1 MLKLLPILFFAA
13 VNITQIS
20 IFEIEGIFSSGHI
33 NAIERYFEED
43 KIQDNELFIVQ
54 YNPNDV
60 SQESIIQLSEILESV
75 TIPKAIWVGPN
86 KTEIN
91 AELLKD
97 FNFVGLSPGTLVVNM
112 SQSINEDL
120 FNSNPCLVNICS
132 STPDLEP
139 LNSTMLVTGEE
150 GIYEG
155 YMIVGS
161 IGAFIDKLGMEDIPS
176 NLDNS
181 VGIVNFDINSTA
193 IEEIKFIKP
202 SLAER
207 FYISIS
213 NPLFTYMFF
222 GLGFALIGLELFAI
236 GPGIMAFIGALLI
249 SFSSMTF
256 NEFGLNYFGLFIFLI
271 SFLTYIKI
279 LSRGYFGFLGIVSFL
294 ILHTSCLVMFNNYEL
309 KINQFLMFGC
319 STMLAFF
326 YFIAIPTVIRSRLT
340 TDTSAM
346 SSLSGKKAQVVKVL
360 SEKQILVQ
368 LGDKQIVVNK
378 NEDRLFKETQDV
390 VLSEEDGKLSI

>member
-20 IFEIEGIFSSGHI
+20 IFEIEGIFSSGHV
-33 NAIERYFEED
+33 NAMERYFDENKVDED
-43 KIQDNELFIVQ
+43 DLFIVQ
-54 YNPNDV
+54 YNANDV
-60 SQESIIQLSEILESV
+60 NQESILKLGEILESV

-91 AELLKD
+91 AELLKGFD
-97 FNFVGLSPGTLVVNM
+97 YVGLSPGSLITNI
-112 SQSINEDL
+112 SYNTNENL
-120 FNSNPCLVNICS
+120 FNPKQCLINTCTSTLDQQPSNS
-132 STPDLEP
+132 S
-139 LNSTMLVTGEE
+139 MLVTGEE

-161 IGAFIDKLGMEDIPS
+161 IGAFIEKLGMEDITS
-176 NLDNS
+176 NLDNP
-181 VGIVNFDINSTA
+181 VKVINFDINSTS

-236 GPGIMAFIGALLI
+236 GPGIMALIGALLI

-256 NEFGLNYFGLFIFLI
+256 DEFGLNYYGLVIFLI
-271 SFLTYIKI
+271 SFIMYIKI
-279 LSRGYFGFLGIVSFL
+279 LSRGYFGLLGIGSFL
-294 ILHTSCLVMFNNYEL
+294 ILHSSCLIMFNNYEL

-319 STMLAFF
+319 SVMLAFF

-346 SSLSGKKAQVVKVL
+346 SSLSGKKVKVVEIL
-360 SEKQILVQ
+360 SEKQVLVK
-368 LGDKQIVVNK
+368 LDDKTIVVNK
-378 NEDRLFKETQDV
+378 NDDKSFEVLQDAL
-390 VLSEEDGKLSI
+390 LSEEDGKLSI

>member
-13 VNITQIS
+13 VNVTQIS

-33 NAIERYFEED
+33 NAIERYFDEN
-43 KIQDNELFIVQ
+43 KINDDELFIIQ
-54 YNPNDV
+54 YNANDV
-60 SQESIIQLSEILESV
+60 SQESVVQLGEILDSV

-97 FNFVGLSPGTLVVNM
+97 FDFVGLSPGTLVTNM
-112 SQSINEDL
+112 CQNTNEIL
-120 FNSNPCLVNICS
+120 FDTDPCLVS
-132 STPDLEP
+132 S
-139 LNSTMLVTGEE
+139 STMLVTGEE
-150 GIYEG
+150 DIYER

-161 IGAFIDKLGMEDIPS
+161 IGAFIENLGMEDISS

-256 NEFGLNYFGLFIFLI
+256 YEFGLNYYGLFIFLI

-279 LSRGYFGFLGIVSFL
+279 LSRGYFGFLGIGSFL
-294 ILHTSCLVMFNNYEL
+294 ILHSSCLLMFNNYDL

-319 STMLAFF
+319 SIMLAFF

-346 SSLSGKKAQVVKVL
+346 SSLGGKKAQVVKVL
-360 SEKQILVQ
+360 NEKQVLVK
-368 LGDKQIVVNK
+368 LGAKQIVVNK
-378 NEDRLFKETQDV
+378 NEDRLFEEMQDV
-390 VLSEEDGKLSI
+390 ILSEDDGKLSI

>member
-1 MLKLLPILFFAA
+1 
-13 VNITQIS
+13 
-20 IFEIEGIFSSGHI
+20 
-33 NAIERYFEED
+33 
-43 KIQDNELFIVQ
+43 
-54 YNPNDV
+54 
-60 SQESIIQLSEILESV
+60 
-75 TIPKAIWVGPN
+75 
-86 KTEIN
+86 
-91 AELLKD
+91 
-97 FNFVGLSPGTLVVNM
+97 
-112 SQSINEDL
+112 
-120 FNSNPCLVNICS
+120 
-132 STPDLEP
+132 
-139 LNSTMLVTGEE
+139 MLVTGEE
-150 GIYEG
+150 DIYER

-161 IGAFIDKLGMEDIPS
+161 IGAFIENLGMEDISS

-256 NEFGLNYFGLFIFLI
+256 YEFGLNYYGLFIFLI

-279 LSRGYFGFLGIVSFL
+279 LSRGYFGFLGIGSFL
-294 ILHTSCLVMFNNYEL
+294 ILHSSCLLMFNNYDL

-319 STMLAFF
+319 SIMLAFF

-340 TDTSAM
+340 TDTSTM
-346 SSLSGKKAQVVKVL
+346 SSLGGKKAQVVKVL
-360 SEKQILVQ
+360 NEQQVLVK
-368 LGDKQIVVNK
+368 LGVKQIVVNK
-378 NEDRLFKETQDV
+378 NEDRLFEEMQDV
-390 VLSEEDGKLSI
+390 ILSEDDGKLSI

>member
-13 VNITQIS
+13 VNVTQIS

-33 NAIERYFEED
+33 NAIERYFDENKFDED
-43 KIQDNELFIVQ
+43 ELFIIQ
-54 YNPNDV
+54 YNANDV
-60 SQESIIQLSEILESV
+60 SEESVMQLNDILESV

-86 KTEIN
+86 KTEVN
-91 AELLKD
+91 SDLLMSFD
-97 FNFVGLSPGTLVVNM
+97 YVGLSPGTLITNM
-112 SQSINEDL
+112 SNDTNKNL
-120 FNSNPCLVNICS
+120 LNSNSCLINTCTQTTQQS
-132 STPDLEP
+132 DSTILI
-139 LNSTMLVTGEE
+139 SGEE

-161 IGAFIDKLGMEDIPS
+161 IGAFIENLGMENISS
-176 NLDNS
+176 NIDTS
-181 VGIVNFDINSTA
+181 IGVVNFDINSSA
-193 IEEIKFIKP
+193 IQEIKFIKP
-202 SLAER
+202 SIAER

-256 NEFGLNYFGLFIFLI
+256 NEFGLNYYGLFIFLI

-279 LSRGYFGFLGIVSFL
+279 LSRGYFGFLGIGSFL
-294 ILHTSCLVMFNNYEL
+294 ILHSSCLVMFNNYEL

-319 STMLAFF
+319 SIMLAFF

-346 SSLSGKKAQVVKVL
+346 SSLSGKKAQVVEVL
-360 SEKQILVQ
+360 NEQQVLVK
-368 LGDKQIVVNK
+368 LGLKQIVVNK
-378 NEDRLFKETQDV
+378 NKDRSLKEMQDV
-390 VLSEEDGKLSI
+390 ILSEEDGKLSI

>member
-33 NAIERYFEED
+33 NAIERYFDENKFDED
-43 KIQDNELFIVQ
+43 ELFIIQ
-54 YNPNDV
+54 YNANDV
-60 SQESIIQLSEILESV
+60 SEESVMQLNDILESV

-86 KTEIN
+86 KTEVN
-91 AELLKD
+91 SELLMSFD
-97 FNFVGLSPGTLVVNM
+97 YVGLSPGTLITNM
-112 SQSINEDL
+112 SNDTNKNL
-120 FNSNPCLVNICS
+120 LNSNSCLINTCTQTTQQS
-132 STPDLEP
+132 
-139 LNSTMLVTGEE
+139 NSTILISGEE

-161 IGAFIDKLGMEDIPS
+161 IGAFIENLGMENISS
-176 NLDNS
+176 NIDTS
-181 VGIVNFDINSTA
+181 VGVVNFDINSSA
-193 IEEIKFIKP
+193 IQEIKFIKP
-202 SLAER
+202 SIAER

-256 NEFGLNYFGLFIFLI
+256 NEFGLNYYGLFIFLL

-294 ILHTSCLVMFNNYEL
+294 ILHLSSLVMFNNYEL

-319 STMLAFF
+319 SVMLAFF

-346 SSLSGKKAQVVKVL
+346 SSLSGKKAQVVEIL
-360 SEKQILVQ
+360 NEKQVLVK
-368 LGDKQIVVNK
+368 LGTKEIVVSK
-378 NEDRLFKETQDV
+378 NDDKTFDKTEEVF
-390 VLSEEDGKLSI
+390 LSEEDGKLSI

>member
-20 IFEIEGIFSSGHI
+20 IFEIEGIFSSGHV
-33 NAIERYFEED
+33 NAMERYFDENKVDED
-43 KIQDNELFIVQ
+43 DLFIVQ
-54 YNPNDV
+54 YNANDV
-60 SQESIIQLSEILESV
+60 NQESILKLGEILESV

-91 AELLKD
+91 AELLKGFD
-97 FNFVGLSPGTLVVNM
+97 YVGLSPGSLITNI
-112 SQSINEDL
+112 SYNTNENL
-120 FNSNPCLVNICS
+120 FNPKQCLINTCTSTLDQQPSNS
-132 STPDLEP
+132 S
-139 LNSTMLVTGEE
+139 MLVTGEE

-161 IGAFIDKLGMEDIPS
+161 IGAFIEKLGMEDITS
-176 NLDNS
+176 NLDNP
-181 VGIVNFDINSTA
+181 VKIINFDINSTS

-236 GPGIMAFIGALLI
+236 GPGIMALIGALLI

-256 NEFGLNYFGLFIFLI
+256 DEFGLNYYGLVIFLI
-271 SFLTYIKI
+271 SFIMYIKI
-279 LSRGYFGFLGIVSFL
+279 LSRGYFGFLGIGSFL
-294 ILHTSCLVMFNNYEL
+294 ILHSSCLIMFNNYEL

-319 STMLAFF
+319 SVMLAFF

-346 SSLSGKKAQVVKVL
+346 SSLSGKKVKVIETL
-360 SEKQILVQ
+360 SEKQVLVK
-368 LGDKQIVVNK
+368 LDDKTIVVNK
-378 NEDRLFKETQDV
+378 NDDKSFEVLQDAL
-390 VLSEEDGKLSI
+390 LSEEDGKLSI

>member
-13 VNITQIS
+13 VNVTQIS

-33 NAIERYFEED
+33 NAIERYFDEN
-43 KIQDNELFIVQ
+43 KINDDELFIIQ
-54 YNPNDV
+54 YNANDV
-60 SQESIIQLSEILESV
+60 SQESVIQLGEILESV

-97 FNFVGLSPGTLVVNM
+97 FDFVGLSPGTLVTNM
-112 SQSINEDL
+112 CQNTNEIL
-120 FNSNPCLVNICS
+120 FDTNPCLVS
-132 STPDLEP
+132 S
-139 LNSTMLVTGEE
+139 STMLVTGEE
-150 GIYEG
+150 DIYER

-161 IGAFIDKLGMEDIPS
+161 IGAFIENLGMEDISS

-256 NEFGLNYFGLFIFLI
+256 YEFGLNYYGLFIFLI

-279 LSRGYFGFLGIVSFL
+279 LSRGYFGFLGIGSFL
-294 ILHTSCLVMFNNYEL
+294 ILHSSCLLMFNNYDL

-319 STMLAFF
+319 SIMLAFF

-346 SSLSGKKAQVVKVL
+346 SSLGGKKAQVVEVL
-360 SEKQILVQ
+360 NEKQVLVK
-368 LGDKQIVVNK
+368 LGAKQIVVNK
-378 NEDRLFKETQDV
+378 NEDRLFEEMQDV
-390 VLSEEDGKLSI
+390 ILSEDDGKLSI

>member
-13 VNITQIS
+13 VNVTQIS

-33 NAIERYFEED
+33 NAIERYFDEN
-43 KIQDNELFIVQ
+43 KINDDELFIIQ
-54 YNPNDV
+54 YNANDV
-60 SQESIIQLSEILESV
+60 SQESVIQLGEILESV

-91 AELLKD
+91 AELLKNFD
-97 FNFVGLSPGTLVVNM
+97 FVGLSPGTLVTNM
-112 SQSINEDL
+112 CQNTNEIL
-120 FNSNPCLVNICS
+120 FDTNPCLVS
-132 STPDLEP
+132 S
-139 LNSTMLVTGEE
+139 STMLVTGEE
-150 GIYEG
+150 DIYEG

-161 IGAFIDKLGMEDIPS
+161 IGAFIENLGMEDISS

-256 NEFGLNYFGLFIFLI
+256 YEFGLNYYGLFIFLI

-279 LSRGYFGFLGIVSFL
+279 LSRGYFGFLGIGSFL
-294 ILHTSCLVMFNNYEL
+294 ILHSSCLLMFNNYDL

-319 STMLAFF
+319 SIMLAFF

-346 SSLSGKKAQVVKVL
+346 SSLGGKKAQVVKVL
-360 SEKQILVQ
+360 NEKQVLVK
-368 LGDKQIVVNK
+368 LGAKQIVVNK
-378 NEDRLFKETQDV
+378 NEDRLFEEMQDV
-390 VLSEEDGKLSI
+390 ILSEDDGKLSI

>member
-97 FNFVGLSPGTLVVNM
+97 FDFVGLSPGTLVVNM

-176 NLDNS
+176 NLENS

-346 SSLSGKKAQVVKVL
+346 SSLSGKKAQVVQVL

>member
-33 NAIERYFEED
+33 NAIERYFDENKVND
-43 KIQDNELFIVQ
+43 DELFIVQ
-54 YNPNDV
+54 YNANDV
-60 SQESIIQLSEILESV
+60 SQESIVQLGEILEKV
-75 TIPKAIWVGPN
+75 MIPKAIWVGPN
-86 KTEIN
+86 KTDVN

-97 FNFVGLSPGTLVVNM
+97 FDFVGLSPGTLVTNM
-112 SQSINEDL
+112 PQNIDEGF

-132 STPDLEP
+132 STPDLE
-139 LNSTMLVTGEE
+139 LSSSTMLVTGEE

-161 IGAFIDKLGMEDIPS
+161 IGAFIEKLGMEDISS

-256 NEFGLNYFGLFIFLI
+256 NEFGLNYYGLFIFLI

-279 LSRGYFGFLGIVSFL
+279 LSRGYFGFLGIGSFM
-294 ILHTSCLVMFNNYEL
+294 ILHSSCLAMFNNYEL

-319 STMLAFF
+319 SIMLAFF

-346 SSLSGKKAQVVKVL
+346 SSLSGKKVQVVEVL
-360 SEKQILVQ
+360 NDQQVLVK
-368 LGDKQIVVNK
+368 LGLKQIVVNK
-378 NEDRLFKETQDV
+378 NKDRSLKEMQDV
-390 VLSEEDGKLSI
+390 ILSEEDGKLSI

>member
-33 NAIERYFEED
+33 NAIERYFDENKVND
-43 KIQDNELFIVQ
+43 DELFIIQ
-54 YNPNDV
+54 YNANDV
-60 SQESIIQLSEILESV
+60 SEKSVMQLNDILERV

-91 AELLKD
+91 SELLMSFD
-97 FNFVGLSPGTLVVNM
+97 FVGLSPGTLITNM
-112 SQSINEDL
+112 SNDTNKNLLNANSCLINTCTQTTQQS
-120 FNSNPCLVNICS
+120 
-132 STPDLEP
+132 
-139 LNSTMLVTGEE
+139 NSTILISGEE

-161 IGAFIDKLGMEDIPS
+161 IGAFIENLGMEDITS
-176 NLDNS
+176 NIDTS
-181 VGIVNFDINSTA
+181 IGVVNFDINSSA
-193 IEEIKFIKP
+193 IQEIKFIKP
-202 SLAER
+202 SIAER

-256 NEFGLNYFGLFIFLI
+256 NEFGLNYYGLFIFLI

-279 LSRGYFGFLGIVSFL
+279 LSRGYFGFLGIGSFL
-294 ILHTSCLVMFNNYEL
+294 ILHSSCLVMFNNYEL

-319 STMLAFF
+319 SIMLAFF

-346 SSLSGKKAQVVKVL
+346 SSLSGKKAQVVEVL
-360 SEKQILVQ
+360 NEQQVLVK
-368 LGDKQIVVNK
+368 LGLKQIVVNK
-378 NEDRLFKETQDV
+378 NKDRSLKETQDV
-390 VLSEEDGKLSI
+390 ILSEEDGKLSI

>member
-33 NAIERYFEED
+33 NAIERYFDENKVND
-43 KIQDNELFIVQ
+43 DELFIIQ
-54 YNPNDV
+54 YNANDV
-60 SQESIIQLSEILESV
+60 SEESVMQLNDILESV

-86 KTEIN
+86 KTEVN
-91 AELLKD
+91 SELLMSFD
-97 FNFVGLSPGTLVVNM
+97 YVGLSPGTLITNM
-112 SQSINEDL
+112 SNDTNKNLLNANSCLINTCTQTTQQS
-120 FNSNPCLVNICS
+120 
-132 STPDLEP
+132 
-139 LNSTMLVTGEE
+139 NSTILISGEE

-161 IGAFIDKLGMEDIPS
+161 IGAFIENLGMEDITS
-176 NLDNS
+176 NIDTS
-181 VGIVNFDINSTA
+181 IGVVNFDINSSA
-193 IEEIKFIKP
+193 IQEIKFIKP
-202 SLAER
+202 SIAER

-256 NEFGLNYFGLFIFLI
+256 NEFGLNYYGLFIFLI

-279 LSRGYFGFLGIVSFL
+279 LSRGYFGFLGIGSFL
-294 ILHTSCLVMFNNYEL
+294 ILHSSCLVMFNNYEL

-319 STMLAFF
+319 SIMLAFF

-346 SSLSGKKAQVVKVL
+346 SSLSGKKAQVVEVL
-360 SEKQILVQ
+360 NEQQVLVK
-368 LGDKQIVVNK
+368 LGLKQIVVNK
-378 NEDRLFKETQDV
+378 NKDRSLKEMQDV
-390 VLSEEDGKLSI
+390 ILSEEDGKLSI

>member
-13 VNITQIS
+13 VNVTQIS

-33 NAIERYFEED
+33 NAIERYFDEN
-43 KIQDNELFIVQ
+43 KINDDELFIIQ
-54 YNPNDV
+54 YNANDV
-60 SQESIIQLSEILESV
+60 SQESVVQLGEILESV

-97 FNFVGLSPGTLVVNM
+97 FDFVGLSPGTLVTNM
-112 SQSINEDL
+112 CQNTNEIL
-120 FNSNPCLVNICS
+120 FDTNPCLDS
-132 STPDLEP
+132 S
-139 LNSTMLVTGEE
+139 STMLVTGEE
-150 GIYEG
+150 DIYER

-161 IGAFIDKLGMEDIPS
+161 IGAFIENLGMEDISS

-256 NEFGLNYFGLFIFLI
+256 YEFGLNYYGLFIFLI

-279 LSRGYFGFLGIVSFL
+279 LSRGYFGFLGIGSFL
-294 ILHTSCLVMFNNYEL
+294 ILHSSCLLMFNNYDL

-319 STMLAFF
+319 SIMLAFF

-346 SSLSGKKAQVVKVL
+346 SSLGGKKAQVVKVL
-360 SEKQILVQ
+360 NEKQVLVK
-368 LGDKQIVVNK
+368 LGAKQIVVNK
-378 NEDRLFKETQDV
+378 NEDRLFEEMQDV
-390 VLSEEDGKLSI
+390 ILSEDDGKLSI

>member
-20 IFEIEGIFSSGHI
+20 IFEIEGIFSSGHV
-33 NAIERYFEED
+33 NAMERYFDENKVDED
-43 KIQDNELFIVQ
+43 DLFIVQ
-54 YNPNDV
+54 YNANDV
-60 SQESIIQLSEILESV
+60 NQESILKLGEILESV

-91 AELLKD
+91 AELLKGFD
-97 FNFVGLSPGTLVVNM
+97 YVGLSPGSLITNI
-112 SQSINEDL
+112 SYNKNENL
-120 FNSNPCLVNICS
+120 FNPNQCLINTCTSTLDQQPSNS
-132 STPDLEP
+132 S
-139 LNSTMLVTGEE
+139 MLVTGEE

-161 IGAFIDKLGMEDIPS
+161 IGAFIEKLGMEDITS

-181 VGIVNFDINSTA
+181 VKIINFDINSTS

-236 GPGIMAFIGALLI
+236 GPGIMALIGALLI

-256 NEFGLNYFGLFIFLI
+256 DEFGLNYYGLVIFLI
-271 SFLTYIKI
+271 SFIMYIKI
-279 LSRGYFGFLGIVSFL
+279 LSRGYFGFLGIGSFL
-294 ILHTSCLVMFNNYEL
+294 ILHSSCLIMFNNYEL

-319 STMLAFF
+319 SVMLAFF

-346 SSLSGKKAQVVKVL
+346 SSLSGKKVKVVEIL
-360 SEKQILVQ
+360 SEKQVLVK
-368 LGDKQIVVNK
+368 LDDKTIVVNK
-378 NEDRLFKETQDV
+378 NDDKSFEVLQDAL
-390 VLSEEDGKLSI
+390 LSEEDGKLSI

>member
-20 IFEIEGIFSSGHI
+20 IFEIEGIFSSGHV
-33 NAIERYFEED
+33 NAMERYFDENKVDED
-43 KIQDNELFIVQ
+43 DLFIVQ
-54 YNPNDV
+54 YNANDV
-60 SQESIIQLSEILESV
+60 NQESILKLGEILESV
-75 TIPKAIWVGPN
+75 VIPKAIWVGPN

-91 AELLKD
+91 AELLKGFD
-97 FNFVGLSPGTLVVNM
+97 YVGVSPGSLITNI
-112 SQSINEDL
+112 SYNTNENL
-120 FNSNPCLVNICS
+120 FNPKQCLINTCTSTLDQQPSNS
-132 STPDLEP
+132 S
-139 LNSTMLVTGEE
+139 MLVTGEE

-161 IGAFIDKLGMEDIPS
+161 IGAFIEKLGMEDITS

-181 VGIVNFDINSTA
+181 GKIINFDINSTS

-236 GPGIMAFIGALLI
+236 GPGIMALIGALLI

-256 NEFGLNYFGLFIFLI
+256 DEFGLNYYGLVIFLI
-271 SFLTYIKI
+271 SFIMYIKI
-279 LSRGYFGFLGIVSFL
+279 LSRGYFGFLGIGSFL
-294 ILHTSCLVMFNNYEL
+294 ILHSSCLIMFNNYEL

-319 STMLAFF
+319 SVMLAFF

-346 SSLSGKKAQVVKVL
+346 SSLSGKKVKVVEIL
-360 SEKQILVQ
+360 SEKQVLVK
-368 LGDKQIVVNK
+368 LDDKTIVVNK
-378 NEDRLFKETQDV
+378 NDDKSFEVLQDAF
-390 VLSEEDGKLSI
+390 LSEEDGKLSI

>member
-33 NAIERYFEED
+33 NAIERYFDENKVND
-43 KIQDNELFIVQ
+43 DELFIIQ
-54 YNPNDV
+54 YNANDV
-60 SQESIIQLSEILESV
+60 SEESVMQLNDILESV

-86 KTEIN
+86 KTEVN
-91 AELLKD
+91 SELLMSFD
-97 FNFVGLSPGTLVVNM
+97 YVGLSPGTLITNM
-112 SQSINEDL
+112 SNDTNKNLLNANSCLINTCTQTTQQS
-120 FNSNPCLVNICS
+120 
-132 STPDLEP
+132 
-139 LNSTMLVTGEE
+139 NSTILISGEE

-161 IGAFIDKLGMEDIPS
+161 IGAFIENLGMENISS
-176 NLDNS
+176 NIDTS
-181 VGIVNFDINSTA
+181 IGVVNFDINSSA
-193 IEEIKFIKP
+193 IQEIKFIKP
-202 SLAER
+202 SIAER

-256 NEFGLNYFGLFIFLI
+256 YEFGLNYYGLFIFLL

-294 ILHTSCLVMFNNYEL
+294 ILHLSSLVMFSNYEL

-319 STMLAFF
+319 SVMLAFF

-346 SSLSGKKAQVVKVL
+346 SSLSGKKAQVVEIL
-360 SEKQILVQ
+360 NEKQVLVK
-368 LGDKQIVVNK
+368 LGTKEIVVSK
-378 NEDRLFKETQDV
+378 NDDKTFDKTEEVF
-390 VLSEEDGKLSI
+390 LSEEDGKLSI

>member
-20 IFEIEGIFSSGHI
+20 IFEIEGIFSSGHV
-33 NAIERYFEED
+33 NAMERYFDENKVDED
-43 KIQDNELFIVQ
+43 DLFIVQ
-54 YNPNDV
+54 YNANDV
-60 SQESIIQLSEILESV
+60 NQESILKLGDILENV

-91 AELLKD
+91 AELLKGFD
-97 FNFVGLSPGTLVVNM
+97 YVGLSPGSLITNM
-112 SQSINEDL
+112 SYNTDENL
-120 FNSNPCLVNICS
+120 FNPKQCLINTCTSTLDLQPSNS
-132 STPDLEP
+132 S
-139 LNSTMLVTGEE
+139 MLVTGEE

-161 IGAFIDKLGMEDIPS
+161 IGAFIEKLGMEDIIS

-181 VGIVNFDINSTA
+181 VKIINFDINSTA

-236 GPGIMAFIGALLI
+236 GPGIMALIGALLI

-256 NEFGLNYFGLFIFLI
+256 DEFGLNYYGLVIFLI
-271 SFLTYIKI
+271 SFIMYIKI
-279 LSRGYFGFLGIVSFL
+279 LSRGYFGFLGIGSFL
-294 ILHTSCLVMFNNYEL
+294 ILHSSCLIMFNNYEL

-319 STMLAFF
+319 SVMLAFF

-346 SSLSGKKAQVVKVL
+346 SSLSGKKVKVVEIL
-360 SEKQILVQ
+360 SEKQVLVK
-368 LGDKQIVVNK
+368 LDDKTIVVNK
-378 NEDRLFKETQDV
+378 NDDKSFEVLQDAL
-390 VLSEEDGKLSI
+390 LSEEDGKLSI

>member
-33 NAIERYFEED
+33 NAIERYFDENKVND
-43 KIQDNELFIVQ
+43 DELFIIQ
-54 YNPNDV
+54 YNANDV
-60 SQESIIQLSEILESV
+60 SEESVMQLNDILESV

-91 AELLKD
+91 SELLMSFD
-97 FNFVGLSPGTLVVNM
+97 FVGLSPGTLITNM
-112 SQSINEDL
+112 SNDTNKNLLNANSCLINTCTQTTQQS
-120 FNSNPCLVNICS
+120 
-132 STPDLEP
+132 
-139 LNSTMLVTGEE
+139 NSTILISGEE

-161 IGAFIDKLGMEDIPS
+161 IGAFIENLGMEDITS
-176 NLDNS
+176 NIDTS
-181 VGIVNFDINSTA
+181 IGVVNFDINSSA
-193 IEEIKFIKP
+193 IQEIKFIKP
-202 SLAER
+202 SIAER

-256 NEFGLNYFGLFIFLI
+256 NEFGLNYYGLFIFLI

-279 LSRGYFGFLGIVSFL
+279 LSRGYFGYLGIGSFL
-294 ILHTSCLVMFNNYEL
+294 ILHSSCLVMFNNYEL

-319 STMLAFF
+319 SIMLAFF

-346 SSLSGKKAQVVKVL
+346 SSLSGKKAQVVEVL
-360 SEKQILVQ
+360 NEQQVLVK
-368 LGDKQIVVNK
+368 LGLKQIVVNK
-378 NEDRLFKETQDV
+378 NKDRSLKETQDV
-390 VLSEEDGKLSI
+390 ILSEEDGKLSI

>member
-13 VNITQIS
+13 VNVTQIS

-33 NAIERYFEED
+33 NAIERYFDEN
-43 KIQDNELFIVQ
+43 KINDDELFIIQ
-54 YNPNDV
+54 YNANDV
-60 SQESIIQLSEILESV
+60 SQESVVQLGEILESV

-91 AELLKD
+91 AELLKNFD
-97 FNFVGLSPGTLVVNM
+97 FVGLSPGTLVTSMCQNT
-112 SQSINEDL
+112 NEIL
-120 FNSNPCLVNICS
+120 FDTDPCLVS
-132 STPDLEP
+132 S
-139 LNSTMLVTGEE
+139 STMLVTGEE
-150 GIYEG
+150 DIYER

-161 IGAFIDKLGMEDIPS
+161 IGAFIENLGMEDISS

-256 NEFGLNYFGLFIFLI
+256 YEFGLNYYGLFIFLI

-279 LSRGYFGFLGIVSFL
+279 LSRGYFGFLGIGSFL
-294 ILHTSCLVMFNNYEL
+294 ILHSSCLLMFNNYDL

-319 STMLAFF
+319 SIMLAFF

-346 SSLSGKKAQVVKVL
+346 SSLGGKKAQVVKVL
-360 SEKQILVQ
+360 NEKQVLVK
-368 LGDKQIVVNK
+368 LGAKQIVVNK
-378 NEDRLFKETQDV
+378 NEDRLFEEMQDV
-390 VLSEEDGKLSI
+390 ILSEDDGKLSI

>member
-13 VNITQIS
+13 VNVTQIS

-33 NAIERYFEED
+33 NAIERYFDEN
-43 KIQDNELFIVQ
+43 KINDDELFIIQ
-54 YNPNDV
+54 YNANDV
-60 SQESIIQLSEILESV
+60 SQESVIQLGEILESV

-97 FNFVGLSPGTLVVNM
+97 FDFVGLSPGTLVTNM
-112 SQSINEDL
+112 CQNTNEIL
-120 FNSNPCLVNICS
+120 FDTNPCLVS
-132 STPDLEP
+132 S
-139 LNSTMLVTGEE
+139 STMLVTGEE
-150 GIYEG
+150 DIYER

-161 IGAFIDKLGMEDIPS
+161 IGAFIENLGMEDISS

-256 NEFGLNYFGLFIFLI
+256 YEFGLNYYGLFIFLI

-279 LSRGYFGFLGIVSFL
+279 LSRGYFGFLGIGSFL
-294 ILHTSCLVMFNNYEL
+294 ILHSSCLLMFSNYDL

-319 STMLAFF
+319 SIMLAFF

-346 SSLSGKKAQVVKVL
+346 SSLGGKKAQVVKVL
-360 SEKQILVQ
+360 NEKQVLVK
-368 LGDKQIVVNK
+368 LGAKQIVVNK
-378 NEDRLFKETQDV
+378 NEDRLFEEMQDV
-390 VLSEEDGKLSI
+390 ILSEDDGKLSI

>member
-13 VNITQIS
+13 VNVTQIS
-20 IFEIEGIFSSGHI
+20 IFEIEGIFSSGHV
-33 NAIERYFEED
+33 NAMERYFDENKVDED
-43 KIQDNELFIVQ
+43 DLFIVQ
-54 YNPNDV
+54 YNANDV
-60 SQESIIQLSEILESV
+60 NQESILKLGEILESV
-75 TIPKAIWVGPN
+75 KIPKAIWVGPN

-91 AELLKD
+91 AELLKGFD
-97 FNFVGLSPGTLVVNM
+97 YVGLSPGSLITNI
-112 SQSINEDL
+112 SYNTNENL
-120 FNSNPCLVNICS
+120 FNPKQCLINTCTSTLDQQPTNS
-132 STPDLEP
+132 S
-139 LNSTMLVTGEE
+139 MLVTGEE

-161 IGAFIDKLGMEDIPS
+161 IGAFIEKLGMEDITS

-181 VGIVNFDINSTA
+181 VKIINFDINSTS

-236 GPGIMAFIGALLI
+236 GPGIMALIGALLI

-256 NEFGLNYFGLFIFLI
+256 DEFGLNYYGLVIFLI
-271 SFLTYIKI
+271 SFIMYIKI
-279 LSRGYFGFLGIVSFL
+279 LSRGYFGFLGIGSFL
-294 ILHTSCLVMFNNYEL
+294 ILHSSCLIMFNNYEL

-319 STMLAFF
+319 SVMLAFF

-346 SSLSGKKAQVVKVL
+346 SSLSGKKVKVVEIL
-360 SEKQILVQ
+360 SEKQVLVK
-368 LGDKQIVVNK
+368 LDDKTIVVNK
-378 NEDRLFKETQDV
+378 NDDKSFEVLQDAF
-390 VLSEEDGKLSI
+390 LSEEDGKLSI

>member
-13 VNITQIS
+13 VNVTQIS

-33 NAIERYFEED
+33 NAIERYFDENKVND
-43 KIQDNELFIVQ
+43 DELFIVQ
-54 YNPNDV
+54 YNANDV
-60 SQESIIQLSEILESV
+60 SQESIVQLGEILESV
-75 TIPKAIWVGPN
+75 MIPKAIWVGPN

-97 FNFVGLSPGTLVVNM
+97 FDFVGLSPGTLVTNM
-112 SQSINEDL
+112 PQNTNEDF

-132 STPDLEP
+132 STPDLDP
-139 LNSTMLVTGEE
+139 LSSTMLVTGEE

-161 IGAFIDKLGMEDIPS
+161 IGAFIEKLGMEDISS
-176 NLDNS
+176 NLDNA
-181 VGIVNFDINSTA
+181 VGIVNFDITSTA

-256 NEFGLNYFGLFIFLI
+256 NEFGLNYYGLFIFLI

-279 LSRGYFGFLGIVSFL
+279 LSRGYFGFLGIGSFL
-294 ILHTSCLVMFNNYEL
+294 ILHSSCLVMFNNYEL

-319 STMLAFF
+319 SIMLAFF

-346 SSLSGKKAQVVKVL
+346 SSLSGKKAQVVEVL
-360 SEKQILVQ
+360 NEQQVLVK
-368 LGDKQIVVNK
+368 LGVKQIVVNK
-378 NEDRLFKETQDV
+378 NKDRSLKEMQDV
-390 VLSEEDGKLSI
+390 ILSEEDGKLSI

>member
-13 VNITQIS
+13 VNVTQIS

-33 NAIERYFEED
+33 NAIERYFDEN
-43 KIQDNELFIVQ
+43 KINDDELFIIQ
-54 YNPNDV
+54 YNANDV
-60 SQESIIQLSEILESV
+60 SQESVIQLGEILESV

-97 FNFVGLSPGTLVVNM
+97 FDFVGLSPGTLVTNM
-112 SQSINEDL
+112 CQNTNEIL
-120 FNSNPCLVNICS
+120 FDTNPCLVS
-132 STPDLEP
+132 S
-139 LNSTMLVTGEE
+139 STMLVTGEE
-150 GIYEG
+150 DIYEG

-161 IGAFIDKLGMEDIPS
+161 IGAFIENLGMEDISS

-256 NEFGLNYFGLFIFLI
+256 YEFGLNYYGLFIFLI

-279 LSRGYFGFLGIVSFL
+279 LSRGYFGFLGIGSFL
-294 ILHTSCLVMFNNYEL
+294 ILHSSCLLMFNNYDL

-319 STMLAFF
+319 SIMLAFF

-346 SSLSGKKAQVVKVL
+346 SSLGGKKAQVVKVL
-360 SEKQILVQ
+360 NEKQVLVK
-368 LGDKQIVVNK
+368 LGAKQIVVNK
-378 NEDRLFKETQDV
+378 NEDRLFEEMQDII
-390 VLSEEDGKLSI
+390 LSEDDGKLSI

>member
-13 VNITQIS
+13 VNVTQIS
-20 IFEIEGIFSSGHI
+20 IFEIEGIFSSGHV
-33 NAIERYFEED
+33 NAMERYFDENKVDED
-43 KIQDNELFIVQ
+43 DLFIVQ
-54 YNPNDV
+54 YNANDV
-60 SQESIIQLSEILESV
+60 NQESILKLGEILESV

-91 AELLKD
+91 AELLKGFD
-97 FNFVGLSPGTLVVNM
+97 YVGLSPGSLITNI
-112 SQSINEDL
+112 SYNTNENL
-120 FNSNPCLVNICS
+120 FNPKQCLINTCTSTLDQQPSNS
-132 STPDLEP
+132 S
-139 LNSTMLVTGEE
+139 MLVTGEE

-161 IGAFIDKLGMEDIPS
+161 IGAFIEKLGMEDITS

-181 VGIVNFDINSTA
+181 VKIINFDINSTS

-236 GPGIMAFIGALLI
+236 GPGIMALIGALLI

-256 NEFGLNYFGLFIFLI
+256 DEFGLNYYGLVIFLI
-271 SFLTYIKI
+271 SFIMYIKI
-279 LSRGYFGFLGIVSFL
+279 LSRGYFGFLGIGSFL
-294 ILHTSCLVMFNNYEL
+294 ILHSSCLIMFNNYEL

-319 STMLAFF
+319 SVMLAFF

-346 SSLSGKKAQVVKVL
+346 SSLSGKKVKVVEIL
-360 SEKQILVQ
+360 SEKQVLVK
-368 LGDKQIVVNK
+368 LDDKTIVVNK
-378 NEDRLFKETQDV
+378 NDDKSFEVLQDAL
-390 VLSEEDGKLSI
+390 LSEEDGKLSI

>member
-20 IFEIEGIFSSGHI
+20 IFEIEGIFSSGHV
-33 NAIERYFEED
+33 NAMERYFDENKVDED
-43 KIQDNELFIVQ
+43 DLFIVQ
-54 YNPNDV
+54 YNANDV
-60 SQESIIQLSEILESV
+60 NQESILKLGEILESV

-91 AELLKD
+91 AELLKGFD
-97 FNFVGLSPGTLVVNM
+97 YVGLSPGSLITNI
-112 SQSINEDL
+112 SYNTNENL
-120 FNSNPCLVNICS
+120 FNPKQCLINTCTSTLDQQPSNS
-132 STPDLEP
+132 S
-139 LNSTMLVTGEE
+139 MLVTGEE

-161 IGAFIDKLGMEDIPS
+161 IGAFIEKLGMEDITS

-181 VGIVNFDINSTA
+181 VKIINFDINSTS

-236 GPGIMAFIGALLI
+236 GPGIMALIGALLI

-256 NEFGLNYFGLFIFLI
+256 DEFGLNYYGLVIFLI
-271 SFLTYIKI
+271 SFIMYIKI
-279 LSRGYFGFLGIVSFL
+279 LSRGYFGFLGIGSFL
-294 ILHTSCLVMFNNYEL
+294 ILHSSCLIMFNNYEL

-319 STMLAFF
+319 SVMLAFF

-346 SSLSGKKAQVVKVL
+346 SSLSGKKVKVVEIL
-360 SEKQILVQ
+360 SEKQVLVK
-368 LGDKQIVVNK
+368 LDDKTIVVNK
-378 NEDRLFKETQDV
+378 NDAKSFEVLQDAL
-390 VLSEEDGKLSI
+390 LSEEDGKLSI

>member
-13 VNITQIS
+13 VNVTQIS

-33 NAIERYFEED
+33 NAIERYFDEN
-43 KIQDNELFIVQ
+43 KINDDELFIIQ
-54 YNPNDV
+54 YNANDV
-60 SQESIIQLSEILESV
+60 SQESVIQLGEILESV

-97 FNFVGLSPGTLVVNM
+97 FDFVGLSPGTLVTNM
-112 SQSINEDL
+112 CQNTNEIL
-120 FNSNPCLVNICS
+120 FDTNPCLDS
-132 STPDLEP
+132 S
-139 LNSTMLVTGEE
+139 STMLVTGEE
-150 GIYEG
+150 DIYEG

-161 IGAFIDKLGMEDIPS
+161 IGAFIENLGMEDISS

-256 NEFGLNYFGLFIFLI
+256 YEFGLNYYGLFIFLI

-279 LSRGYFGFLGIVSFL
+279 LSRGYFGFLGIGSFL
-294 ILHTSCLVMFNNYEL
+294 ILHSSCLLMFNNYDL

-319 STMLAFF
+319 SIMLAFF

-346 SSLSGKKAQVVKVL
+346 SSLGGKKAQVVKVL
-360 SEKQILVQ
+360 NEKQVLVK
-368 LGDKQIVVNK
+368 LGAKQIVVNK
-378 NEDRLFKETQDV
+378 NEDRLFEEMQDV
-390 VLSEEDGKLSI
+390 ILSEDDGKLSI

>member
-33 NAIERYFEED
+33 NAIERYFDENKFDED
-43 KIQDNELFIVQ
+43 ELFIIQ
-54 YNPNDV
+54 YNANDV
-60 SQESIIQLSEILESV
+60 SEESVMQLNDILESV

-86 KTEIN
+86 KTEVN
-91 AELLKD
+91 SELLMSFD
-97 FNFVGLSPGTLVVNM
+97 YVGLSPGTLITNM
-112 SQSINEDL
+112 SNDTNKNL
-120 FNSNPCLVNICS
+120 LNSNSCLINTCTQTTQQS
-132 STPDLEP
+132 DSTILI
-139 LNSTMLVTGEE
+139 SGEE
-150 GIYEG
+150 GIYDG

-161 IGAFIDKLGMEDIPS
+161 IGAFIENLGMENILS
-176 NLDNS
+176 NIDTS
-181 VGIVNFDINSTA
+181 IGVVNFDINSSA
-193 IEEIKFIKP
+193 IQEIKFIKP
-202 SLAER
+202 SIAER

-256 NEFGLNYFGLFIFLI
+256 NEFGLNYYGLFIFLL

-294 ILHTSCLVMFNNYEL
+294 ILHLSSLVMFSNYEL

-319 STMLAFF
+319 SVMLAFF

-346 SSLSGKKAQVVKVL
+346 SSLSGKKAQVVEIL
-360 SEKQILVQ
+360 NEKQVLVK
-368 LGDKQIVVNK
+368 LGTKEIVVSK
-378 NEDRLFKETQDV
+378 NDDKTFDKTEEVF
-390 VLSEEDGKLSI
+390 LSEEDGKLSI

>member
-97 FNFVGLSPGTLVVNM
+97 FDFVGLSPGTLVVNM

-346 SSLSGKKAQVVKVL
+346 SSLSGKKAQVVQVL

>member
-20 IFEIEGIFSSGHI
+20 IFEIEGIFSSGHV
-33 NAIERYFEED
+33 NAMERYFDENKVDED
-43 KIQDNELFIVQ
+43 DLFIVQ
-54 YNPNDV
+54 YNANDV
-60 SQESIIQLSEILESV
+60 NQESILKLGDILENV

-91 AELLKD
+91 AELLKGFD
-97 FNFVGLSPGTLVVNM
+97 YVGLSPGSLITN
-112 SQSINEDL
+112 IPYNTDENL
-120 FNSNPCLVNICS
+120 FNPKQCLINTCTSTLDLQPSNS
-132 STPDLEP
+132 S
-139 LNSTMLVTGEE
+139 MLVTGEE

-161 IGAFIDKLGMEDIPS
+161 IGAFIEKLGMEDITS

-181 VGIVNFDINSTA
+181 VKIINFDINSTA

-236 GPGIMAFIGALLI
+236 GPGIMALIGALLI

-256 NEFGLNYFGLFIFLI
+256 DEFGLNYYGLVIFLI
-271 SFLTYIKI
+271 SFIMYIKI
-279 LSRGYFGFLGIVSFL
+279 LSRGYFGFLGIGSFL
-294 ILHTSCLVMFNNYEL
+294 ILHSSCLIMFNNYEL

-319 STMLAFF
+319 SVMLAFF

-346 SSLSGKKAQVVKVL
+346 SSLSGKKVKVVEIL
-360 SEKQILVQ
+360 SEKQVLVK
-368 LGDKQIVVNK
+368 LDDKTIVVNK
-378 NEDRLFKETQDV
+378 NEDKTFEVFQDAL
-390 VLSEEDGKLSI
+390 LSEEDGKLSI

>member
-20 IFEIEGIFSSGHI
+20 IFEIEGIFSSGHV
-33 NAIERYFEED
+33 NAMERYFDENKVDED
-43 KIQDNELFIVQ
+43 DLFIVQ
-54 YNPNDV
+54 YNANDV
-60 SQESIIQLSEILESV
+60 NQESILKLGEILESV

-91 AELLKD
+91 AELLKGFD
-97 FNFVGLSPGTLVVNM
+97 YVGLSPGSLITNI
-112 SQSINEDL
+112 SYNTNENL
-120 FNSNPCLVNICS
+120 FNPKQCLINTCTSTLDQQPSNS
-132 STPDLEP
+132 S
-139 LNSTMLVTGEE
+139 MLVTGEE

-161 IGAFIDKLGMEDIPS
+161 IGAFIEKLGMEDITS
-176 NLDNS
+176 NLDNP
-181 VGIVNFDINSTA
+181 VKIINFDINSTS

-236 GPGIMAFIGALLI
+236 GPGIMALIGALLI

-256 NEFGLNYFGLFIFLI
+256 DEFGLNYYGLVIFLI
-271 SFLTYIKI
+271 SFIMYIKI
-279 LSRGYFGFLGIVSFL
+279 LSRGYFGFLGIGSFL
-294 ILHTSCLVMFNNYEL
+294 ILHSSCLIMFNNYEL

-319 STMLAFF
+319 SVMLAFF

-346 SSLSGKKAQVVKVL
+346 SSLSGKKVKVVEIL
-360 SEKQILVQ
+360 SEKQVLVK
-368 LGDKQIVVNK
+368 LDDKTIVVNK
-378 NEDRLFKETQDV
+378 NDDKSFEVLQDAF
-390 VLSEEDGKLSI
+390 LSEEDGKLSI